1 MEKKN
6 TQQQDITTILKRI
19 KEILKSD
26 AKLEFKENDVKVT
39 VIDDRFHNIR
49 QLIQQ
54 IVRQIE
60 GENNNKNK
68 NKKYRRIIEL
78 ISNYIEQIYDKKD
91 FDTEYANL
99 DALLNEANRKFTI
112 RLLKYISST
121 LKTNPNINSNIRVLK
136 DHKDLSDILKNGD
149 RLNLDNLIDINTG
162 KQKSIGS
169 IKK

>member
-60 GENNNKNK
+60 GENNNKHK